1 MYIKLIRNKPQGNA
15 ITGRLVI
22 DGRWFC
28 YTLERKGVEI
38 PALCY
43 HVAVTQSPKFKRL
56 LPLVTGVPRTM
67 SNVESQKSKV
77 NETSAAV
84 SPDFKHSTLDIK
96 QSALRSGI
104 RIHRGSKSEHS
115 SGCVLVVGDNK
126 NDNTDNLQSTPKID
140 RFFGDP
146 AGNLINDNT
155 DNLRPNRTRSDRSNA
170 CEIRIPLGAHGE
182 YSSPRQEVD
191 CRGMLS
197 PLSSNN
203 NHSLS
208 SNKNI
213 VVSSSLEGVL
223 ISPDGSND
231 RSAYDS
237 SEMLSKLSS
246 KHIPVGCRSAAD
258 VEQELTSLILK
269 AQQDHE
275 EIILEVIDFTPGS
288 EYGYNTPCERELQE
302 R

>member
-1 MYIKLIRNKPQGNA
+1 MYLKLIRNKANGSA

-28 YTLERKGVEI
+28 YTLERTGVEI

-43 HVAVTQSPKFKRL
+43 HVAVTQSPRFKRL
-56 LPLVTGVPRTM
+56 LPLVCGVPRTM

-96 QSALRSGI
+96 QSAMRSGI
-104 RIHRGSKSEHS
+104 RIHRGSKPEHS

-126 NDNTDNLQSTPKID
+126 NDNTDNL
-140 RFFGDP
+140 
-146 AGNLINDNT
+146 
-155 DNLRPNRTRSDRSNA
+155 RSNQLPA
-170 CEIRIPLGAHGE
+170 APKENIP
-182 YSSPRQEVD
+182 
-191 CRGMLS
+191 CRS
-197 PLSSNN
+197 RD
-203 NHSLS
+203 
-208 SNKNI
+208 I
-213 VVSSSLEGVL
+213 L

-237 SEMLSKLSS
+237 SGNNRSNECEIRMLSKLSS

-258 VEQELTSLILK
+258 VEQELTRLILK
-269 AQQDHE
+269 AQQEHE
-275 EIILEVIDFTPGS
+275 EIILEVTDFTPGTQ
-288 EYGYNTPCERELQE
+288 YGYDHPCPPELQE